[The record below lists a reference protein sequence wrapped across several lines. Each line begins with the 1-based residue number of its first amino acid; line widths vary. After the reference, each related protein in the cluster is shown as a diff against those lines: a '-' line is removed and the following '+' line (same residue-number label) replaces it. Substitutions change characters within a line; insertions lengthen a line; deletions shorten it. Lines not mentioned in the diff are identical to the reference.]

1 MPAVVSLSALVG
13 ELDIATAPALEE
25 AAMRAWADG
34 AEQLVLDC
42 SGLDFID
49 STGLHTILR
58 LRRRA
63 VRLSVVHASA
73 AVRRVFEVTGV
84 PLDDAEGA
92 VRTSTAA

>member
-1 MPAVVSLSALVG
+1 MTDNDRPILTYDFDLGSRRVVYVSTLLRDFSHLDDVQTVG
-13 ELDIATAPALEE
+13 
-25 AAMRAWADG
+25 
-34 AEQLVLDC
+34 
-42 SGLDFID
+42 

-92 VRTSTAA
+92 ARTSTAA